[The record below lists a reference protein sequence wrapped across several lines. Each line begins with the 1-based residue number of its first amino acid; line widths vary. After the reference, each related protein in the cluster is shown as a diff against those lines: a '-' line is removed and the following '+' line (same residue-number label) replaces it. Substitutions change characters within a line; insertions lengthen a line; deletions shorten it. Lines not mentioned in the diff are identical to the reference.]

1 MYRINALLDRISQ
14 SKTSLMGHYRFH
26 SWDGFDEF
34 FGVVVLRVVEELF
47 CFAVL
52 YDFSSIHDGN
62 VIS

>member
-1 MYRINALLDRISQ
+1 
-14 SKTSLMGHYRFH
+14 MGHFRFH
-26 SWDGFDEF
+26 NRDGFDEF
-34 FGVVVLRVVEELF
+34 LGVVVLGVVEELF

>member
-1 MYRINALLDRISQ
+1 
-14 SKTSLMGHYRFH
+14 MGHYRFH